1 VTGRE
6 DSIMLRTLVG
16 GLVVL
21 ALAAPASAK
30 PLPPPPGLPQRL
42 AWADR
47 VIVGTVESI
56 EEKPVKAPR
65 GRGDKEEVEFQVAV
79 IKIDDAIAGAK
90 GLTHI
95 RVGFI
100 PPESGAYRRGPY
112 QSLTKGQEACFFLSP
127 HGAAN
132 FHIIPD
138 YYDLF
143 DKKDNANFD
152 KEIAEV
158 KRCAKL
164 LADPAAGLASEKA
177 DERYLTAAMLLT
189 RYRVQRPYGPR
200 QTKTESLDAKESRR
214 LLEILAEAD
223 WYNRN
228 QHTYLMTPAHLFGS
242 LGLTEND
249 GWKPPQDF
257 SKVPEAAKKWLKEN
271 AGTYRVQRFVP
282 DK

>member
-1 VTGRE
+1 
-6 DSIMLRTLVG
+6 MLRALVG

-21 ALAAPASAK
+21 VTTTSASAK

-42 AWADR
+42 AWADC
-47 VIVGTVESI
+47 VVVGKVESI
-56 EEKPVKAPR
+56 EAKTVKAPR

-95 RVGFI
+95 RVGFV
-100 PPESGAYRRGPY
+100 PPESNAYRRGPY

-127 HGAAN
+127 HGSAN
-132 FHIIPD
+132 FHVLPD
-138 YYDLF
+138 YF
-143 DKKDNANFD
+143 DIVDRKDNVNFD
-152 KEIAEV
+152 KEVAEV

-189 RYRVQRPYGPR
+189 RYRMERPYGPR
-200 QTKTESLDAKESRR
+200 RDKTEPLDAKESRR

-223 WYNRN
+223 WTNRN
-228 QHTYLMTPAHLFGS
+228 QLTYFMTPMHLFSS

-257 SKVPEAAKKWLKEN
+257 KEVPDAAKKWLKEN
-271 AGTYRVQRFVP
+271 AANYRIRKFVQEQK